1 MALTA
6 TAVDTVRLDISQTL
20 TLKNPLVATNSVRIS
35 QPKSR
40 HTICPYKTAGLTL
53 SFMYRKVDRPNLK
66 ITACKKRGKESD
78 LSLIAERV
86 KATSGST
93 IVYVPTIR
101 ETEEVSEALRQ
112 KFKVNRTTNRSGEP
126 KQMLT
131 VGTYHGSLPHIQR
144 KQTHHDFLTGVCRV
158 VVATTAFGMGIDK
171 HDIRLVVH
179 YGSPKTME
187 EYYQQIG
194 RAGRDG
200 VLSLC
205 LMLYGESDFVK
216 YQSDFYVG
224 KLSAEA
230 KLTQKKSTDALER
243 FSRDPTACR
252 RAGILQHFGEK
263 EPGVWKTSP
272 EDGKKV
278 CGTCDNCVRVFS
290 ADEGGKTLRRE
301 FTLEAVPVLLA
312 IGKGFGGGGVSMSHV
327 VALATD
333 SAPPANGRL
342 PANGVRET
350 IRVVRTMLDPVT
362 RSSVFAKEITM
373 SLVSHGFLKKAT
385 VKGGYSSFE
394 VFHVTPIG
402 AAVANAA
409 FCVFSDANFGS
420 LDAKDLR
427 ATAEQAMTQHLPTKE
442 SRVFLPIPE
451 AVQRAETECKVAAD
465 AKIDELKKSGVD
477 VSSIPQQELDA
488 GVGPALNAELQ
499 WARNLRTHRNAGRDE
514 KATALQ
520 TLLQR
525 IETWRDATADLL
537 NIAPT
542 AVFPSHVAKRVA
554 YACASSAGMPLD
566 VESLRSAGV
575 RVVGAAGLVLVIQQA
590 LSELGLGRPLG
601 VSDADDVAS
610 DGQQKCTYMK
620 HGVLTPTTPW
630 LFALYKPRK
639 KKGVPDQPPTWEVS
653 YDRFVKKN
661 ESPSAIAMT
670 QDTGRAVQVGTV
682 VGHLLEALVQGK
694 PVDMRRV
701 VQSVGSDFFP
711 SRVEWRSLETA
722 CGNASQNPVGDPALF
737 SQKEILRDGLILGPE
752 TVDKDREMKTEEEKE
767 KERVWY
773 DKIRAFVALKRS
785 GIEPEWE
792 HGDERDAKRV
802 KI

>member
-278 CGTCDNCVRVFS
+278 CGTCDNCVRLGFRGIKGRDPL
-290 ADEGGKTLRRE
+290 APRE
-301 FTLEAVPVLLA
+301 
-312 IGKGFGGGGVSMSHV
+312 
-327 VALATD
+327 
-333 SAPPANGRL
+333 R
-342 PANGVRET
+342 
-350 IRVVRTMLDPVT
+350 
-362 RSSVFAKEITM
+362 
-373 SLVSHGFLKKAT
+373 
-385 VKGGYSSFE
+385 
-394 VFHVTPIG
+394 
-402 AAVANAA
+402 
-409 FCVFSDANFGS
+409 
-420 LDAKDLR
+420 R
-427 ATAEQAMTQHLPTKE
+427 ATAT
-442 SRVFLPIPE
+442 
-451 AVQRAETECKVAAD
+451 
-465 AKIDELKKSGVD
+465 
-477 VSSIPQQELDA
+477 
-488 GVGPALNAELQ
+488 
-499 WARNLRTHRNAGRDE
+499 
-514 KATALQ
+514 
-520 TLLQR
+520 
-525 IETWRDATADLL
+525 
-537 NIAPT
+537 
-542 AVFPSHVAKRVA
+542 
-554 YACASSAGMPLD
+554 
-566 VESLRSAGV
+566 
-575 RVVGAAGLVLVIQQA
+575 
-590 LSELGLGRPLG
+590 
-601 VSDADDVAS
+601 
-610 DGQQKCTYMK
+610 
-620 HGVLTPTTPW
+620 
-630 LFALYKPRK
+630 
-639 KKGVPDQPPTWEVS
+639 
-653 YDRFVKKN
+653 
-661 ESPSAIAMT
+661 
-670 QDTGRAVQVGTV
+670 
-682 VGHLLEALVQGK
+682 
-694 PVDMRRV
+694 
-701 VQSVGSDFFP
+701 
-711 SRVEWRSLETA
+711 
-722 CGNASQNPVGDPALF
+722 
-737 SQKEILRDGLILGPE
+737 
-752 TVDKDREMKTEEEKE
+752 
-767 KERVWY
+767 
-773 DKIRAFVALKRS
+773 
-785 GIEPEWE
+785 
-792 HGDERDAKRV
+792 
-802 KI
+802 